1 MICFMYHEFGNTLAG
16 RSVSKLCKILTNTE
30 IEPGLLNKIA
40 SALTVRTNRTIKRFM
55 LEINKAITKIVYKV
69 MHSMQIK
76 VNPGL
81 SEKYSNSSSRQ
92 QKK

>member
-1 MICFMYHEFGNTLAG
+1 MNLEMLWPGN
-16 RSVSKLCKILTNTE
+16 ILTNTK
-30 IEPGLLNKIA
+30 IEPGV
-40 SALTVRTNRTIKRFM
+40 ALTRLQARSRLGQSKRFM
-55 LEINKAITKIVYKV
+55 LEINKAIARIAYKE
-69 MHSMQIK
+69 MNSMQIK